1 MKNYIKFAAVALI
14 VTAFSTNVNAQ
25 FNAGIDVA
33 LPIGDFADASSFGIG
48 ASVGYDFPLSDQMSV
63 GGQAGYTFFAAKT
76 PSFAPDD
83 YSASYGV
90 VPLLGNFKYFFAD
103 NTNGFYAM
111 ASAGFSI
118 FRYSQ
123 EYTYETFDVVN
134 GNFVT
139 VTETE
144 KNSGSETDLTFA
156 PGIGMVLNE
165 KIDLNARYMIIMT
178 DGSSTTYL
186 NIRAAMFF

>member
-1 MKNYIKFAAVALI
+1 MKKIIKLLAVAI
-14 VTAFSTNVNAQ
+14 VATVFTTNVNAQ
-25 FNAGIDVA
+25 FSAGIDVA
-33 LPIGDFADASSFGIG
+33 LPLGDFSDASSFGFG
-48 ASVGYDFPLSDQMSV
+48 ASVAYDFPLSDQMSV
-63 GGQAGYTFFAAKT
+63 GGQAGYTFFSAKT

-90 VPLLGNFKYFFAD
+90 IPLLGNFKYFFAD

-123 EYTYETFDVVN
+123 EFTYETFEVVN
-134 GNFVT
+134 GSFVT
-139 VTETE
+139 VEKTE
-144 KNSGSETDLTFA
+144 KNSGSETELTFA
-156 PGIGMVLNE
+156 PGVGMILNE

>member
-1 MKNYIKFAAVALI
+1 MKKIIKLLAVAI
-14 VTAFSTNVNAQ
+14 VATVFTTNANAQ
-25 FNAGIDVA
+25 FSAGIDVA
-33 LPIGDFADASSFGIG
+33 LPLGDFSDASSFGFG
-48 ASVGYDFPLSDQMSV
+48 ASVAYDFPLSDQMSV
-63 GGQAGYTFFAAKT
+63 GGQAGYTFFSAKT

-90 VPLLGNFKYFFAD
+90 IPLLGNFKYFFAD

-123 EYTYETFDVVN
+123 EFTYETFEVVN
-134 GNFVT
+134 GSFVT
-139 VTETE
+139 VEKTE
-144 KNSGSETDLTFA
+144 KNSGSETELTFA
-156 PGIGMVLNE
+156 PGVGMILNE

>member
-1 MKNYIKFAAVALI
+1 MKKIIKLLAVAI
-14 VTAFSTNVNAQ
+14 VATVFTTNANAQ
-25 FNAGIDVA
+25 FSAGIDVA
-33 LPIGDFADASSFGIG
+33 LPLGDFSDASSFGFG
-48 ASVGYDFPLSDQMSV
+48 ASVAYDFPLSDQMSV
-63 GGQAGYTFFAAKT
+63 GGQAGYTMFPAKT
-76 PSFAPDD
+76 PDAAPDD
-83 YSASYGV
+83 YSASYAAI
-90 VPLLGNFKYFFAD
+90 PILGNFKYFFAD

-123 EYTYETFDVVN
+123 EFTYETFEVVN
-134 GNFVT
+134 GSFVT
-139 VTETE
+139 VEKTE
-144 KNSGSETDLTFA
+144 KNSGSETELTFA
-156 PGIGMVLNE
+156 PGVGMILNE